1 MTTRALG
8 LIETKGLTGAIEAC
22 DAAANAGEV
31 VIASAEPMA
40 SGHMTVKIEGERS
53 AVREAV
59 NAGARAAQKIGE
71 LVSIH
76 MIPRSDDGVNPLLPY
91 GRFLKRY
98 DPDKEAAE
106 PTEHPQPTKPAAK
119 ATEARR
125 KPKPPRKAKP
135 APEVAV
141 PAVTEVEPTGDE
153 SEAETPPT
161 PAPIPVAEPPA
172 ETVRRAEL
180 ESMPVVKLRQYA
192 RTIKNLPI
200 QGRQISM
207 ANKTDLLAAID
218 TVLDLE

>member
-71 LVSIH
+71 LISIH

-98 DPDKEAAE
+98 DPDQETAE
-106 PTEHPQPTKPAAK
+106 PTEHPRPAKPAAK
-119 ATEARR
+119 PSEPRR

-141 PAVTEVEPTGDE
+141 SAAPEIESTIDE
-153 SEAETPPT
+153 SEADTPPT
-161 PAPIPVAEPPA
+161 PAPVPVAEPA
-172 ETVRRAEL
+172 TATVKRAEL
-180 ESMPVVKLRQYA
+180 EAMPVVKLRQYA
-192 RTIKNLPI
+192 RTIKDLPI

>member
-98 DPDKEAAE
+98 DPDQETAE
-106 PTEHPQPTKPAAK
+106 PTKQSQPAKPAAK
-119 ATEARR
+119 PAVAPR

-135 APEVAV
+135 APEVTA
-141 PAVTEVEPTGDE
+141 PPTPDVALVGDE
-153 SEAETPPT
+153 PEADSTPT
-161 PAPIPVAEPPA
+161 PAPIPVAELAA
-172 ETVRRAEL
+172 ESVKRAEL
-180 ESMPVVKLRQYA
+180 ESMPVVKLRQFA
-192 RTIKNLPI
+192 RTIKDLPI

-207 ANKTDLLAAID
+207 ANKTDLLAAIG

>member
-1 MTTRALG
+1 MITRALG

-53 AVREAV
+53 AVRQAV
-59 NAGARAAQKIGE
+59 NAGARAAQKMGE

-98 DPDKEAAE
+98 DPDQDAAE
-106 PTEHPQPTKPAAK
+106 PLEHDTTPAKSA
-119 ATEARR
+119 
-125 KPKPPRKAKP
+125 PKP
-135 APEVAV
+135 APPRRKTGSSRKPQPVAETTA
-141 PAVTEVEPTGDE
+141 PAEPEVETPGDK
-153 SEAETPPT
+153 SEAEGTGSSEGDRQ
-161 PAPIPVAEPPA
+161 IEKVL
-172 ETVRRAEL
+172 RAEL
-180 ESMPVVKLRQYA
+180 EAMPVVKLRQYA
-192 RTIKNLPI
+192 RTIRNLPI

-207 ANKTDLLAAID
+207 ANKTDLLQAIGA
-218 TVLDLE
+218 VVELE

>member
-8 LIETKGLTGAIEAC
+8 LIETRGLTGAIEAC

-53 AVREAV
+53 AVRQAV

-76 MIPRSDDGVNPLLPY
+76 MIPRSDDGLNPLLPY

-98 DPDKEAAE
+98 DPDQDAAE
-106 PTEHPQPTKPAAK
+106 PLEHQTAPAKSAPTPAPS
-119 ATEARR
+119 RR
-125 KPKPPRKAKP
+125 KPKTPRKPK
-135 APEVAV
+135 
-141 PAVTEVEPTGDE
+141 
-153 SEAETPPT
+153 
-161 PAPIPVAEPPA
+161 PVAESTAPVEPEIESPGDKSQPIGTGTSA
-172 ETVRRAEL
+172 DDQQLGRVLRTEL
-180 ESMPVVKLRQYA
+180 EAMPVVKLRQYA
-192 RTIKNLPI
+192 RTIKDLPI

-207 ANKTDLLAAID
+207 ANKTDLLQAISA
-218 TVLDLE
+218 VVELD